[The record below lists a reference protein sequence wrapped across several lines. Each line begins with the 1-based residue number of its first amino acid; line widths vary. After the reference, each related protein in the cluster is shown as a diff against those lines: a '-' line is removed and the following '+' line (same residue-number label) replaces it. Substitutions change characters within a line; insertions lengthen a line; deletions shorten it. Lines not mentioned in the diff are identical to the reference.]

1 MPTTQHTQDPLR
13 RFRLMAVRLS
23 MTIVMVL
30 SALALLIDRIT
41 AQGVLIGGI
50 AGILGFWVI
59 AIRLEKVARE
69 KPSKVQYAT
78 LTWSFY
84 RYGLYGLVLYKAFSL
99 DKETYHG
106 LLGALVGIYVIQL
119 VLRYL
124 AITGRDQRGLNDGP
138 DDDVDVLADESAK
151 DADTSDDTDG

>member
-23 MTIVMVL
+23 MIIVMIL
-30 SALALLIDRIT
+30 FALALLIDRVT

-84 RYGLYGLVLYKAFSL
+84 RYGLYGLVLYKAFTL

-124 AITGRDQRGLNDGP
+124 AITGRDQQGLHEGP
-138 DDDVDVLADESAK
+138 ADDEDVMTEKTTVQTE
-151 DADTSDDTDG
+151 TSDDTDG